1 MKMSTKQIFINK
13 TKKIMNLIQTRSSWR
28 KAKLFAFIPFIV
40 ILIKYVS
47 LVIAYHLDSNI
58 DLFIVILNII
68 TYMCTFIFLFYFMS
82 VLFRIIDAILEH

>member
-1 MKMSTKQIFINK
+1 MD
-13 TKKIMNLIQTRSSWR
+13 LIQTRSSWR

-58 DLFIVILNII
+58 DLFIVILNMI
-68 TYMCTFIFLFYFMS
+68 TCMCTFIFLFYFMS

>member
-1 MKMSTKQIFINK
+1 MKMNTKQIFINK
-13 TKKIMNLIQTRSSWR
+13 IKKIMDLIQTRSNWR

-40 ILIKYVS
+40 ILIKYIS
-47 LVIAYHLDSNI
+47 LVIAYHLNSNI

-68 TYMCTFIFLFYFMS
+68 TCMCTFIFLFYFMS